1 MAGSESSSSRSRSP
15 CASCRMLRQQ
25 CTQECVFAPY
35 FPAEE
40 PHKFAIVH
48 KVFGGSNVFK
58 LLQVRLLSCSP
69 LHHPIIF
76 IHK

>member
-1 MAGSESSSSRSRSP
+1 
-15 CASCRMLRQQ
+15 MLRQQ

-58 LLQVRLLSCSP
+58 LLQVLPPQLFSSSSSDY
-69 LHHPIIF
+69 
-76 IHK
+76 IHS

>member
-1 MAGSESSSSRSRSP
+1 
-15 CASCRMLRQQ
+15 
-25 CTQECVFAPY
+25 VFAPY

-58 LLQVRLLSCSP
+58 LLQVLPPQLFSSSSSDY
-69 LHHPIIF
+69 
-76 IHK
+76 IHS